1 MTSKPLAFAAVLCL
15 LLVFPQIALADC
27 LNTVWSTLQTRAD
40 GPEQINGIQTLD
52 FDEDGK
58 LDLVGLI
65 FSSNGSNGVLNVWQ
79 GLGDGTFA
87 APVSLETSNLNYF
100 EIGDLNNDGHTDLV
114 MTTSSGL
121 LVVRF
126 GNGVSFDAPIIQA
139 LNYVPSQPVIV
150 HLDSDPWADLVMLG
164 RTSNVVVTY
173 RGDGS
178 GHFTEMRQTA
188 TAPFPFALAAADFD
202 GDGLMDIA
210 YGLLVGY
217 GEASSIN
224 VIFQRPDGSFES
236 PLVMPIPSYPGGLAI
251 GDFDEDGRPDLVA
264 AIWNAD
270 SHRTPRV
277 IVFRNTGTRN
287 FEHADLPSGAPRWVG
302 NMTSVRVADLNGDH
316 HADIVAASVN
326 GGNVLTYTGR
336 GNGTFRSPTYYVASE
351 IGNYSLALGDFDNDH
366 VPDLALGGY
375 QSFTAAR
382 SSCGPQVTLYTV
394 SPLITQ
400 GSAAPLRA
408 RVSGLAASTPLPL
421 GTVTFREGAATLGT
435 APVDVTGLASFD
447 ASGLSP
453 GTHTL
458 TADFGGNSEEG
469 SATSQSIVQT
479 VTASKTTT
487 NLILPSAQ
495 SVYGTP
501 YTVSIE
507 VYAPAGFLLTDCEN
521 VLIVDGVEAGECGHP
536 FFNPLSLTPGPHTL
550 TAVYHG
556 TINMPASTSGPQMI
570 TTAKATPAISYV
582 SGALTV
588 RLGNVHNL
596 HFSISGPSGTVSRTG
611 SVQLMLGNTL
621 LGTGTVTGN
630 LATVSATLPRGEND
644 VVAIYSGDANFTSA
658 TTPLRLSV
666 LPNVPLAIHAHS
678 LQNVISIRAVLPDNT
693 TSATLYRRVS
703 GSGSWQLVP
712 GWSPQTEFDNNALVR
727 GVLYDYRL
735 DATVASV
742 TQSSNIDSSLLF
754 TDDPIVAGVTVVKR
768 VHFDE
773 TRLLV
778 NVLRASAGLGPFS
791 FDGTYAS
798 PVVRATH
805 LEGLRNAL
813 IEARQALGMPAPS
826 FTDGATQGARVKAI
840 HLTELRQQSQ

>member
-1 MTSKPLAFAAVLCL
+1 MTSKPLAFAAALCSL
-15 LLVFPQIALADC
+15 LAFSPIASASC

-40 GPEQINGIQTLD
+40 GPAQITSIQTLD

-65 FSSNGSNGVLNVWQ
+65 LASNGGNGVLNVWR

-87 APVSLETSNLNYF
+87 APVSLGTSNLNYV
-100 EIGDLNNDGHTDLV
+100 EVGDLNNDGHTDLV
-114 MTTSSGL
+114 MTTSSGS

-126 GNGVSFDAPIIQA
+126 GNGVNFDAPVMQPLDYI
-139 LNYVPSQPVIV
+139 PSQPVIV

-164 RTSNVVVTY
+164 TSANLVVTY
-173 RGDGS
+173 RGDGT
-178 GHFTEMRQTA
+178 GHFTEMRRTA
-188 TAPFPFALAAADFD
+188 TAPFPSALAAADFD

-210 YGLLVGY
+210 YGLLASY

-236 PLVMPIPSYPGGLAI
+236 PLVMPIPSFPGGLAI

-270 SHRTPRV
+270 SHRVPRV
-277 IVFRNTGTRN
+277 IVFRNTGARN
-287 FEHADLPSGAPRWVG
+287 FERNDLASGAPHWVG
-302 NMTSVRVADLNGDH
+302 NMTSVRVADMNGDH

-326 GGNVLTYTGR
+326 GGNVLTYTGK
-336 GNGTFRSPTYYVASE
+336 GDGTFRSPTYYLPSQN
-351 IGNYSLALGDFDNDH
+351 GNYSLALGDFDNDH
-366 VPDLALGGY
+366 VPDLALSGY
-375 QSFTAAR
+375 QTFTTAR
-382 SSCGPQVTLYTV
+382 SSCGPQVSLYTV

-400 GSAAPLRA
+400 GAAAPLRA
-408 RVSGLAASTPLPL
+408 LVSGLAANTPLPL
-421 GTVTFREGAATLGT
+421 GTVTFHEGAVTLGT
-435 APVDVTGLASFD
+435 APVDVTGLASLD

-453 GTHTL
+453 GAHTL
-458 TADFGGNSEEG
+458 TASFGGNSEEA

-479 VTASKTTT
+479 VTTNSTTT
-487 NLILPSAQ
+487 NLILPAAQ

-501 YTVSIE
+501 YTVGIE
-507 VYAPAGFLLTDCEN
+507 VHAQAGFLIEDCEN
-521 VLIVDGVEAGECGHP
+521 VLIVDGVEAGECGSPYFH
-536 FFNPLSLTPGPHTL
+536 PLSLTPGPHTL
-550 TAVYHG
+550 TAVYNG
-556 TINMPASTSGPQMI
+556 TINQPASTSGPQMI
-570 TTAKATPAISYV
+570 TTAKATPAIAYV
-582 SGALTV
+582 SGDLTV
-588 RLGNVHNL
+588 RLGNAHTL
-596 HFSISGPSGTVSRTG
+596 QFSISGPSGTVSRTG

-621 LGTGTVTGN
+621 VGTGAVTGN

-644 VVAIYSGDANFTSA
+644 VVAIYSGDANFTNA

-666 LPNVPLAIHAHS
+666 LPNVPLAIHAYS
-678 LQNVISIRAVLPDNT
+678 LQNAISIRSVLPDNT
-693 TSATLYRRVS
+693 TSAALYRRVN
-703 GSGSWQLVP
+703 GNGGWQLVP
-712 GWSPQTEFDNNALVR
+712 GWSPQTEFDNNGLVR

-742 TQSSNIDSSLLF
+742 VQSSNIDSSLLF
-754 TDDPIVAGVTVVKR
+754 TDDPIVAGVTLVKR

-773 TRLLV
+773 SRLLV
-778 NVLRASAGLGPFS
+778 NVLRASAGLSPFS

-798 PVVRATH
+798 PAVRATH
-805 LEGLRNAL
+805 LESLRNAL

-826 FTDGATQGARVKAI
+826 FTDGATQGTRVKAI